1 MVDVFILIMGTEN
14 TVSFFGH
21 LFGFVQLFFSFGYI
35 LWPPFCGYFSHFV
48 HTRLRCSCFVLRVR
62 VCVYTQQQLTTCAH
76 NMRNVSTQLR
86 ASLQADARH
95 RR

>member
-14 TVSFFGH
+14 TVSFLGH
-21 LFGFVQLFFSFGYI
+21 LFGFVQLFFSFGCI
-35 LWPPFCGYFSHFV
+35 VDHRFLWLLCHFV